1 MRIVYLFV
9 LILFTINNIY
19 GQSAIKIS
27 SEKVK
32 INGETYY
39 AHTVQKQETLY
50 SLSKA
55 YNTTIDAIINQNASA
70 ASGLKAGTIIYIP
83 VSTAA
88 SGSAATSESTTAS
101 AISANAATAVSAN
114 ASTATATPAN
124 ASATTAAPANA
135 SAAETAPVQK
145 ATQVANKKQAKE
157 KKQKGTEQKYEKHT
171 VKWYEDITDISERYG
186 VSVEDILKANNLKS
200 SKLKTRQTL
209 LIPIQNAEQQRGEQN
224 NQQNQQS
231 NQQQNQQL
239 NNQQL
244 EQNNQQENQ
253 QLNNQQ
259 IEQQN
264 QLQNQLQNQQL
275 DQQLGQQQDAE
286 QVPQPTFRYRNKG
299 EAVEIGYI
307 LPLNSVDTN
316 NVSSNFMDF
325 YAGSLLAVNDIKNKD
340 FPITINL
347 YDESEYSPLHKL
359 MDAPGFDKN
368 QLLVGPVRA
377 NTIKNFTGYA
387 MQKEIPIVSPLDNGA
402 EGCVEGNP
410 YFIQIPANTLSQIE
424 NTIDLLDKCRVRDS
438 VSTVL
443 LFTEKECGG
452 DSIYV
457 NNTKRLLEEKGINYT
472 PISYGILDG
481 REIFTTILA
490 SVDTLSPYQHI
501 AIVPSNSEAFVSDV
515 VRNLDLCGKSG
526 AKVTVFGFPKWRN
539 FETINVELLHK
550 MRLHISLPY
559 YVDYNNADVKQ
570 FLLQYR
576 ALYNAEPTPYAFQG
590 YDITKYILTLME
602 QYGNSFVKAVQPQMG
617 NTQQETQTE
626 QQTLWVQALQQA
638 QELQSP
644 HQVQKTQVGQQ
655 TLKHQAMQ
663 GAKMLQSNFQLHRS
677 APENGVINRATR
689 NIRYNPDYTIEVVEY

>member
-27 SEKVK
+27 SEKVN
-32 INGETYY
+32 INGVTYY

-55 YNTTIDAIINQNASA
+55 YNTTIDAIVKQNASA

-88 SGSAATSESTTAS
+88 SA
-101 AISANAATAVSAN
+101 
-114 ASTATATPAN
+114 ATATPAN
-124 ASATTAAPANA
+124 ASTAK
-135 SAAETAPVQK
+135 TAPEQK
-145 ATQVANKKQAKE
+145 ATQVADKKQAKE
-157 KKQKGTEQKYEKHT
+157 KKQKGTEYKYEKHT
-171 VKWYEDITDISERYG
+171 VKWYEDITDISEKYG

-209 LIPIQNAEQQRGEQN
+209 IIPIPNHDSAKQLH
-224 NQQNQQS
+224 QQS
-231 NQQQNQQL
+231 DKQQP
-239 NNQQL
+239 
-244 EQNNQQENQ
+244 
-253 QLNNQQ
+253 
-259 IEQQN
+259 
-264 QLQNQLQNQQL
+264 QNQQL
-275 DQQLGQQQDAE
+275 DQQLNQLEQQLGEQHSQRHLDQQQLGKQHGQQLGEQQLAQQPIGEQQDAC
-286 QVPQPTFRYRNKG
+286 QVPQQTFRYRNKG

-316 NVSSNFMDF
+316 SVSSNFMDF
-325 YAGSLLAVNDIKNKD
+325 YAGSLLAVNNIKSKD

-347 YDESEYSPLHKL
+347 YDESEYSPLHRL

-377 NTIKNFTGYA
+377 NTIKGFTGYA

-402 EGCVEGNP
+402 ESCTEGNP

-424 NTIDLLDKCRVRDS
+424 NTIDLLDKCRVKDS

-443 LFTEKECGG
+443 LISENNCGS
-452 DSIYV
+452 DSVYV

-481 REIFTTILA
+481 REIFTTIIA

-526 AKVTVFGFPKWRN
+526 AKVTLFGFPKWRN

-559 YVDYNNADVKQ
+559 YVDYNNSDVKQ

-576 ALYNAEPTPYAFQG
+576 ALYNTEPTPYAFQG

-602 QYGNSFVKAVQPQMG
+602 KYGNSFIKVTTQESPQIEQ
-617 NTQQETQTE
+617 NLETKTLHQTQRQIV
-626 QQTLWVQALQQA
+626 QQTPEARL
-638 QELQSP
+638 
-644 HQVQKTQVGQQ
+644 
-655 TLKHQAMQ
+655 
-663 GAKMLQSNFQLHRS
+663 LQSNFQLHRTE
-677 APENGVINRATR
+677 PGNGLKNRATR
-689 NIRYNPDYTIEVVEY
+689 NIRYNPDYTIEVVD